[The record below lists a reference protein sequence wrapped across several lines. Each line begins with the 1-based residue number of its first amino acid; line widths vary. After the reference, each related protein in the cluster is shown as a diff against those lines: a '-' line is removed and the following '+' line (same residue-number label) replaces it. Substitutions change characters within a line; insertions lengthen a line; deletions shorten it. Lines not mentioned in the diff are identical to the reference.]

1 MVGLKMKKNRF
12 VTGVAVLAFSTLML
26 GACGSDNNDSSSSTS
41 SSTSTAQ
48 SSTTETS
55 TTESTKE
62 IVAGGELQDGTYKLE
77 EKTTLMVTVQSL
89 KWS

>member
-1 MVGLKMKKNRF
+1 MKKNRF
-12 VTGVAVLAFSTLML
+12 VTGFAVLAFSTLML

-55 TTESTKE
+55 TTETSTTESTKE

-77 EKTTLMVTVQSL
+77 EKTTLMVTVQFL

>member
-1 MVGLKMKKNRF
+1 MIVQVVHLLLLLLHNLLQQK
-12 VTGVAVLAFSTLML
+12 LI
-26 GACGSDNNDSSSSTS
+26 
-41 SSTSTAQ
+41 
-48 SSTTETS
+48 